1 MKLVTFD
8 LCGRDRV
15 GAVQDGRLIDLNAAF
30 TAALVEMGNREPANV
45 EPELSRRHRF
55 DELVTTGDHG
65 PVVVADRML
74 PADML
79 GFLRGGDETMEAAR
93 HALQYAVDLKY
104 DLPGAVFGLGQLPL
118 RAPVPRPPK
127 IVCTGVNYEDYRQ
140 IIGLAK
146 SAVPLVF
153 LKAPSSVVG
162 PDDPIRIPDGYGEVY
177 HEYEFACV
185 IGTRC
190 KAVPKE
196 RAHEIIAGYT
206 IFHDITGRALEA
218 ASREYQPWGKSID
231 TYGPM
236 GPWIVTPDEMPEDL
250 YNLRILRRRNGKVEA
265 ESNTSN
271 MIFRFDD
278 IVAFVSTFWTLEAG
292 DLITTAS
299 PMAGPI
305 FPGDVIES
313 EIEGIGVLRNP
324 VETVAVDRAYAEKIG
339 LSEPRA

>member
-15 GAVQDGRLIDLNAAF
+15 GAVVDGRVVDLNAAL
-30 TAALVEMGNREPANV
+30 TAALVEAGEPEPA
-45 EPELSRRHRF
+45 LM
-55 DELVTTGDHG
+55 
-65 PVVVADRML
+65 ADRAL
-74 PADML
+74 PPDML
-79 GFLRGGDETMEAAR
+79 GFLRGGAA
-93 HALQYAVDLKY
+93 ALAGARRGLEYAAELKY
-104 DLPGAVFGLGQLPL
+104 DLPGAVFALDTVPL

-127 IVCTGVNYEDYRQ
+127 IVCTGTNYEDYRQ
-140 IIGLAK
+140 VIGLPK
-146 SAVPLVF
+146 SPVPLIF
-153 LKAPSSVVG
+153 LKASSCVVG
-162 PDDPIRIPDGYGEVY
+162 PDDPVRIPEGYGEVY
-177 HEYEFACV
+177 HEFEFSCV
-185 IGTRC
+185 IGKRC

-196 RAHEIIAGYT
+196 QAAEVIAGYT

-218 ASREYQPWGKSID
+218 KSREFQPWGKSMD

-236 GPWIVTPDEMPEDL
+236 GPWIVTPDEMPPDL
-250 YNLRILRRRNGKVEA
+250 YSLRILRRRNGTAEA

-278 IVAFVSTFWTLEAG
+278 IVAFVSTFWTLEPG

-324 VETVAVDRAYAEKIG
+324 VEALPADPVYAKRIG
-339 LSEPRA
+339 L

>member
-15 GAVQDGRLIDLNAAF
+15 GAVQDGRLVDVNAAF
-30 TAALVEMGNREPANV
+30 TAALVEAGETDPAA
-45 EPELSRRHRF
+45 
-55 DELVTTGDHG
+55 T
-65 PVVVADRML
+65 ADRILPPEML
-74 PADML
+74 R
-79 GFLRGGDETMEAAR
+79 FLQGGDETMAAAR
-93 HALQYAVDLKY
+93 RALQYAADLKY
-104 DLPGAVFGLGQLPL
+104 DLPGAVFGVDQLPL

-140 IIGLAK
+140 VIGLAK
-146 SAVPLVF
+146 SPVPLVF
-153 LKAPSSVVG
+153 LKAPSCVVG
-162 PDDPIRIPDGYGEVY
+162 PDDPIRIPDGYGEAY
-177 HEYEFACV
+177 HEYEFSCV
-185 IGTRC
+185 IGKRC

-196 RAHEIIAGYT
+196 RAHEFVAGYT
-206 IFHDITGRALEA
+206 IFHDITGRTLEA
-218 ASREYQPWGKSID
+218 TSREYQPWGKSID
-231 TYGPM
+231 TYGPL
-236 GPWIVTPDEMPEDL
+236 GPWIVTPDDMPADL
-250 YNLRILRRRNGKVEA
+250 YNLRILRRRNGTVEA

-278 IVAFVSTFWTLEAG
+278 IVAFVSAFWTLEPG

-324 VETVAVDRAYAEKIG
+324 VESVATDRTYAERIG
-339 LSEPRA
+339 LGVPRA

>member
-30 TAALVEMGNREPANV
+30 TAALVEMGSREPAKM
-45 EPELSRRHRF
+45 EPELSRRCRF
-55 DELVTTGDHG
+55 DELAEMGDQG
-65 PVVVADRML
+65 PAVVADRML

-79 GFLRGGDETMEAAR
+79 GFLRGGDETMDAAR
-93 HALQYAVDLKY
+93 RALQYAVDLKY

-140 IIGLAK
+140 VIGLAK

-153 LKAPSSVVG
+153 LKAPSCVVG

-185 IGTRC
+185 IGKRC

-196 RAHEIIAGYT
+196 RAYEFIAGYT

-250 YNLRILRRRNGKVEA
+250 YNLRILRRRNGTVEA

-278 IVAFVSTFWTLEAG
+278 IVAFVSTFWTLEPG